1 MRPNPSLSTDPLRQA
16 VLPVRRLGLS
26 CTARASRPAS
36 AVGVSSNV
44 RPHMPPRPR
53 PSARDL
59 CPCCGFPT
67 LGGRAFFEVCS
78 LCNWEDDGQ
87 DDHNADEVLGGPN
100 ADYSLSEARKNFR
113 ERGHMYRA
121 GGDRRFLGG
130 DTPEESK
137 VKADLVAIF
146 TAWKRGTAPTQEEA
160 DNVLRLERRLHMSL
174 SHRIMAHE
182 ARLRGE
188 A

>member
-1 MRPNPSLSTDPLRQA
+1 
-16 VLPVRRLGLS
+16 
-26 CTARASRPAS
+26 
-36 AVGVSSNV
+36 
-44 RPHMPPRPR
+44 MPPHPR

-67 LGGRAFFEVCS
+67 LGGRAFFEICS
-78 LCNWEDDGQ
+78 LCNWEDVGQ

-113 ERGHMYRA
+113 ERDHMYRA

-146 TAWKRGTAPTQEEA
+146 TAWKRGTAPTQEEE